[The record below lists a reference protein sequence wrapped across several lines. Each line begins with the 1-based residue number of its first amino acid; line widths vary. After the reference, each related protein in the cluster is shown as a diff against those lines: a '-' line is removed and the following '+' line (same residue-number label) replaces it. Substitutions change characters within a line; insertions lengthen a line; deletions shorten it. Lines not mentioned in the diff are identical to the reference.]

1 MNKKLPSLVKKLL
14 RDFNSQKTLSYIRRC
29 NISDVNWRI
38 FCLTKGRGIR
48 KKQKEIAIE
57 YSITA
62 SRVSAIVRDVLKR
75 LELSSLEPKNPRII
89 HAYRT
94 SRCKLLKNVKVV
106 NASDVR
112 TITKL
117 FRSDRCDKAHK
128 DIHLEWKCK
137 VNFFVE
143 GEQLFIVGKSRLD
156 KERDSKLTEYLDQ
169 YAVFWAKKREGCD
182 EQDAELIQDAGHLFV
197 SSVER
202 GYGHPNEKMVY
213 VSRQALLLIDYNE
226 EFWVIDIDKVNIHEN
241 KESVD
246 IHLKRAVFE

>member
-1 MNKKLPSLVKKLL
+1 MNKKLPSLIKKLL
-14 RDFNSQKTLSYIRRC
+14 RDFNSQKTLSYIKRC

-38 FCLTKGRGIR
+38 FCLAKGRGIR

-75 LELSSLEPKNPRII
+75 LELSSLEPNNPRIV

-112 TITKL
+112 TITEL

-128 DIHLEWKCK
+128 YIHLDWKCK
-137 VNFFVE
+137 VNFFANH
-143 GEQLFIVGKSRLD
+143 EQLFIVGKSRLD
-156 KERDSKLTEYLDQ
+156 ENRGLKLKVYRDQ
-169 YAVFWAKKREGCD
+169 YAIFWAKKYEERE
-182 EQDAELIQDAGHLFV
+182 EQDVELIQDAEHIFV
-197 SSVER
+197 SFEGNFR
-202 GYGHPNEKMVY
+202 HPNEKMVY
-213 VSRQALLLIDYNE
+213 VSRLALLLIDYNE
-226 EFWVIDIDKVNIHEN
+226 EFWVIDKVNIHKN

-246 IHLKRAVFE
+246 IHLKLAVFE

>member
-38 FCLTKGRGIR
+38 FCLAKGRGIR
-48 KKQKEIAIE
+48 KKQKEIAVE

-75 LELSSLEPKNPRII
+75 LELSSLEPNNPRIV

-106 NASDVR
+106 NASDVGK
-112 TITKL
+112 ITKL

-128 DIHLEWKCK
+128 YIHLDWKCK
-137 VNFFVE
+137 VNFFAG
-143 GEQLFIVGKSRLD
+143 GEHLFIVGKSRLD
-156 KERDSKLTEYLDQ
+156 KERDSKLTEYQDQ
-169 YAVFWAKKREGCD
+169 YAVFWAKKYDEHE
-182 EQDAELIQDAGHLFV
+182 EQDTELIQDAGHLFV
-197 SSVER
+197 SFER

-213 VSRQALLLIDYNE
+213 VSRPALLLIDYNE

-246 IHLKRAVFE
+246 IHLKRGVFE